1 VGRTEFRSWIP
12 SRALATM
19 VATAFSAGFLFT
31 AAPAQAADVT
41 SVETVPVIR
50 PIPPPPL
57 TATPP
62 TATPAPATPAP
73 EPLGEPS
80 PTDTPAGSPADPP
93 TPRAAPEPA
102 DPTPGAATPSIG
114 YDISWPQ
121 CASALPQGQAFGIV
135 GVNGGLANNTNPCL
149 ADQLAWAR
157 TSLGGTSQPPLALY
171 VNTANPA
178 AGLATWWPSSNT
190 YPAWSPTPVPNPY
203 GQCTGG
209 DTPACSYVY
218 GYAKAWDNATI
229 RGVPDPA
236 SHFWWLDV
244 ETENSWGPDPVANRA
259 ALEGMAHYYLDV
271 LGVAGLGIYS
281 TGYQWTRI
289 VGGIG
294 PVWSGTESFG
304 PSNLNGLPSW
314 LAGATSLAGAQ
325 ANCSAPALTGGLVT
339 MTQYVMNDL
348 DHNHSCR

>member
-1 VGRTEFRSWIP
+1 MGDTGLRSWTS
-12 SRALATM
+12 SRALATL
-19 VATAFSAGFLFT
+19 VATALGAGFLLT

-41 SVETVPVIR
+41 SVETVLVVRPV
-50 PIPPPPL
+50 PPP
-57 TATPP
+57 AP
-62 TATPAPATPAP
+62 TSAPATDPRGRPAP
-73 EPLGEPS
+73 TG
-80 PTDTPAGSPADPP
+80 TPDGSVLDQP
-93 TPRAAPEPA
+93 TPRAPLDFV
-102 DPTPGAATPSIG
+102 DPPTTAMPLIG

-121 CASALPQGQAFGIV
+121 CDSELPPGQAFAIV

-149 ADQLAWAR
+149 AEQLVWAR
-157 TSLGGTSQPPLALY
+157 GSLGGTTQPPVALY

-178 AGLATWWPSSNT
+178 AELAAWWPSSNT
-190 YPAWSPTPVPNPY
+190 YPVWSPTPVPNPY
-203 GQCTGG
+203 GPCTGG
-209 DTPACSYVY
+209 DTPACSYIY

-229 RGVPDPA
+229 RGVPEPA

-325 ANCSAPALTGGLVT
+325 ANCSAPALTGGVVT

-348 DHNHSCR
+348 DHNHSCP